1 MSIPN
6 IKDTVRSAV
15 EKAVKDALQEVI
27 GELLGTLATAPAKR
41 TAKPVAPLPGIVR
54 TKAGS
59 KPPRNGSTLRTVF
72 DAINANGPLRTAD
85 AGPWL
90 KQLGV
95 PTNTVVKLWKG
106 DYLEEVVL
114 GSGESHE

>member
-15 EKAVKDALQEVI
+15 EKAVKDALQEVL
-27 GELLGTLATAPAKR
+27 GELLGTSAAVPAKR
-41 TAKPVAPLPGIVR
+41 TAKPVAPLPGIVCV
-54 TKAGS
+54 KAGS

-95 PTNTVVKLWKG
+95 PSNTVAKLWKG
-106 DYLEEVVL
+106 GYLQEVVL
-114 GSGESHE
+114 GAGESHE